1 MISQS
6 LFNPQSRAYVNG
18 SNILRSPLDLFNF
31 NPFSADAQ
39 EILYQSQLTKRTN
52 PYADQDIQLLASNI
66 QKKLKTP
73 ETSWT
78 PSSQFTTGRDFS
90 ERTINATGK
99 QIPEVINL
107 EDDSDDECV
116 IIEDDPTPQVSEPLF
131 VKDNV
136 FSPILPENNLAF
148 NQAQLISQMANL
160 QRTFFENRAQSF
172 VQKTLSPVIII
183 DEEDQWEQL
192 GAKKNA
198 TESDFN
204 GDAQTDST
212 LSPKGLKRE
221 VIHLQ
226 DNDHKKIN
234 HDISD
239 SESDASYTP
248 NQESQEATIPD
259 LCNTRPTRE
268 TARRKPKQVW
278 NPTDFDRDTLEQY
291 YSDLCKLTRK
301 DITNEEVAINTLKMC
316 EMDVNKTLAIVKQ
329 NRAIYRDLFSTKRK
343 HHHLL

>member
-6 LFNPQSRAYVNG
+6 LFNPFSRAYANS

-31 NPFSADAQ
+31 NPFSADSQ
-39 EILYQSQLTKRTN
+39 DFLYKSQLAKRTN
-52 PYADQDIQLLASNI
+52 PYAEQEAQVLASHI

-73 ETSWT
+73 ENSWT
-78 PSSQFTTGRDFS
+78 PSYQPTAGRDFP
-90 ERTINATGK
+90 EKTVNATGK

-131 VKDNV
+131 VKDNF
-136 FSPILPENNLAF
+136 FSPILPENNFAF
-148 NQAQLISQMANL
+148 NQSQLMSQMANL
-160 QRTFFENRAQSF
+160 QRTFFENRAQASL
-172 VQKTLSPVIII
+172 QKPLSPVIII
-183 DEEDQWEQL
+183 DEDDQWEQL

-198 TESDFN
+198 TESDSI

-212 LSPKGLKRE
+212 LSPKGQVR
-221 VIHLQ
+221 ILQ
-226 DNDHKKIN
+226 NNDNKKISQEEV
-234 HDISD
+234 SD
-239 SESDASYTP
+239 TESDASYTP
-248 NQESQEATIPD
+248 NDESQEATIPA
-259 LCNTRPTRE
+259 LCTTRPTRE

-278 NPTDFDRDTLEQY
+278 NPTEFDRNTLEQY
-291 YSDLCKLTRK
+291 YTDLCKLTRK

-316 EMDVNKTLAIVKQ
+316 EMDVNKTLTVVKQ